1 MTTDQW
7 FPLPLYE
14 YVCSIP
20 ERKELNDDL
29 NLTEFEH
36 RPGWSADTHHLTP
49 DPFGS
54 NVLEKSDTF
63 QQFLQYHVA
72 QYLNDIGI
80 EHHDPYHIDNSW
92 FTSTTN
98 GQYAHLHSH
107 GGSDISGVYYISTNS
122 RDGNIYFHS
131 PHYVSENNY
140 MIAHLDMARQITPK
154 KGMIVLWPSFLMHGT
169 RINET
174 NHNRISMSFNLTFKR

>member
-1 MTTDQW
+1 MATEQW

-14 YVCSIP
+14 YQCSIP

-29 NLTEFEH
+29 TLTEFVH
-36 RPGWSADTHHLTP
+36 RPGWSSDTHHLTP
-49 DPFGS
+49 DPFAS
-54 NVLEKSDTF
+54 NVIEKSEKF
-63 QQFLQYHVA
+63 QLFLQYHVT

-80 EHHDPYHIDNSW
+80 KSHDPYDINNSW

-107 GGSDISGVYYISTNS
+107 GGSDISGVYYVSTNQ

-140 MIAHLDMARQITPK
+140 MIAHLDMARQFIPK
-154 KGMIVLWPSFLMHGT
+154 KGLIVLWPSFLMHGT

-174 NHNRISMSFNLTFKR
+174 NHNRVSLSFNLTFKR

>member
-1 MTTDQW
+1 MTTEQW

-14 YVCSIP
+14 YTCSIP

-29 NLTEFEH
+29 TLSEFEH
-36 RPGWSADTHHLTP
+36 RPGWGADTHKLTP
-49 DPFGS
+49 RPFES
-54 NVLEKSDTF
+54 NVLEESHVF

-72 QYLNDIGI
+72 QYLNNIGI
-80 EHHDPYHIDNSW
+80 ERHDPYHIHNAW
-92 FTSTTN
+92 FTSTKK

-107 GGSDISGVYYISTNS
+107 GSDDISGVYYVSTNS
-122 RDGNIYFHS
+122 RDGDIYFHS
-131 PHYVSENNY
+131 PHYVSESNY
-140 MIAHLDMARQITPK
+140 MVKHMNMARSITPK
-154 KGMIVLWPSFLMHGT
+154 KGLIVLWPSFLMHGT